1 MAKPIKTMII
11 IGGKLAT
18 SLQKA
23 FKGAKN
29 QSETLDKAFT
39 VTKKIGV
46 GAFKAI
52 AASATAI
59 GTAVAASAE
68 ATRDYRKDLAKMYNN
83 AELAGVAQKEA
94 WGGLEQLY
102 AMSGEFDSANEA
114 MSNLLATGYKGKD
127 LTKIIEAVNGA
138 TVKWQDTITQ
148 ESLADAINET
158 VMSGKSVGQFDEI
171 LARSGVNLDTFNDG
185 LLTCTG
191 LAERQQYVLNW
202 LANSGLAEVN
212 ASYQEQNKSLINAY
226 KADLKYQDSMAK
238 LGEVADTIMPS
249 VKSLA
254 ADGIAYFSEKL
265 KGVKLEKVSSALQKA
280 GELGKKAFDTIWN
293 ALSKID
299 WDSVITSA
307 TTILTIFTNIF
318 NFVVNN
324 WSTISPIIYT
334 IVGALTAYK
343 VVTTTINT
351 LTAISNSLQSIS
363 AARSVLAAK
372 GTLAQASAAGAA
384 AVAQGGLNLAFLAC
398 PLTWI
403 VLGIMAVVAVIAI
416 IANKVGGFKNL
427 WDICWNGVTTAFNW
441 AKEKICNGFNA
452 IMEKIQPIIDKV
464 EALIGKIKAAGDAV
478 KNSKIGKA
486 VSGAVSWVS
495 DKITGN
501 ADGSTITRPTLTW
514 VGEGGDTETI
524 VPHNSK
530 PRSKALA
537 IEAIRGTG
545 LNVGGGNTYV
555 FSPTINASGGSA
567 SDIES
572 LLEDK
577 FNEFKAYFESLEG
590 ERRRLAY

>member
-23 FKGAKN
+23 FKDAKK
-29 QSETLDKAFT
+29 QSETLDKAFE

-59 GTAVAASAE
+59 GTAVIASAE

-83 AELAGVAQKEA
+83 AELAGMSQKEA

-114 MSNLLATGYKGKD
+114 MSNLIATGYKGKD

-138 TVKWQDTITQ
+138 TIKWQDTVTQ

-202 LANSGLAEVN
+202 LANSGLTEVN

-254 ADGIAYFSEKL
+254 ADGIGYFAEKL
-265 KGVKLEKVSSALQKA
+265 KGVDLEKVSSALQKA

-324 WSTISPIIYT
+324 WSMISPVIYT
-334 IVGALTAYK
+334 IVGALVAYK

-351 LTAISNSLQSIS
+351 LTAISNSLKSIS
-363 AARSVLAAK
+363 AARSALLAGKTWAE
-372 GTLAQASAAGAA
+372 TAAIGAA
-384 AVAQGGLNLAFLAC
+384 TVAQGGLNLAFLAC

-403 VLGIMAVVAVIAI
+403 VLGIMAVVAVFAI
-416 IANKVGGFKNL
+416 LWNKCEGFRNFWKGA
-427 WDICWNGVTTAFNW
+427 WEAIKTAFGV
-441 AKEKICNGFNA
+441 AKEKISSGFSS

-464 EALIGKIKAAGDAV
+464 EALIGKLREL
-478 KNSKIGKA
+478 KNSKVGKT
-486 VSGAVSWVS
+486 VSGAVTWVS
-495 DKITGN
+495 NKIAGN

-537 IEAIRGTG
+537 VEAIRGTG
-545 LNVGGGNTYV
+545 LNIGGGNTYV